1 MSHIVMKSLISG
13 VALALLATGCNRDSV
28 AEKEKRERSNALVA
42 EAMAAEGSGN
52 TAGAET
58 LYRKA
63 LERDPALA
71 SAHLSLAMLLHD
83 ARKDYLGAMAH
94 YQIYLDL
101 QPTAEKAPIVRDR
114 LESAKGLLAT
124 QVAEEIVARE
134 QRALAGERA
143 ALKTQIAKL
152 EEEVAALRKAS
163 AEKDAT
169 IADLQSRIKQ
179 LRSVVDAMKSTDV
192 GNAPAEDALKAG
204 TSSAEPTSQEA
215 LLDSIRK
222 DAQRMI
228 EEPDGGQKAQN
239 EMTRK
244 AAEGVQDDAPLATTP
259 TPGKRYLVRP
269 GDTLSRLSREAY
281 GNASDWGKIREAN
294 RSTTNPD
301 GRLRAGETILIP

>member
-1 MSHIVMKSLISG
+1 MSYTVMKSLMPV
-13 VALALLATGCNRDSV
+13 VALALLVTGCNRDSV

-42 EAMAAEGSGN
+42 EAMAAESSGN

-63 LERDPALA
+63 LERDPTLA

-83 ARKDYLGAMAH
+83 ARKDYLDAMSH

-124 QVAEEIVARE
+124 QVAAEIVARE
-134 QRALAGERA
+134 ERALASERA
-143 ALKTQIAKL
+143 ALKKQIDTL
-152 EEEVAALRKAS
+152 EQELATLRKAS
-163 AEKDAT
+163 AQKDET
-169 IADLQSRIKQ
+169 IADLQSRVKQ

-192 GNAPAEDALKAG
+192 GNAPAEDAPKAEK
-204 TSSAEPTSQEA
+204 SSAEPTSQEA
-215 LLDSIRK
+215 LLESIRK
-222 DAQRMI
+222 DAQRMLD
-228 EEPDGGQKAQN
+228 EPDGGQKAQN
-239 EMTRK
+239 ELTRK
-244 AAEGVQDDAPLATTP
+244 AAEGVQDDPTLATTP

-281 GNASDWGKIREAN
+281 GNASGWVKIREAN
-294 RSTTNPD
+294 RSTANPD